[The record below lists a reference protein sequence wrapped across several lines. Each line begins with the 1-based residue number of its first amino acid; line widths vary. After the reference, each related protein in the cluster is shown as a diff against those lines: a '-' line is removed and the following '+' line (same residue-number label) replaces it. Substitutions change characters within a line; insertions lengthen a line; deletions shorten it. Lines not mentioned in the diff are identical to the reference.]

1 LKLIGKDAK
10 MISSFLKRAWLCAVA
25 VAAVALANQA
35 DRQAVAAEAD
45 LSVPAGCNPKSPC
58 AGSTCQASIG
68 KSSTATPPDACPR
81 FGENQFDVDV
91 FSWNSFIALNW
102 PADAAHCVAD
112 PNKTILSG
120 SGPVVWETY
129 AEASDVFVAPPEQ
142 PAKWCAPAT
151 AALEKKLAFLPQD
164 SRAMAMQ
171 QGVTKVFHQLGK
183 VPQKLPGISEAFD
196 KGPLTDQNG
205 RFVRFEKRLNE
216 DEYNY
221 LTSSNLWSA
230 AGQKKFSSSV
240 SFPVGPK
247 SKCGKAPCGPL
258 GAIEIKAA
266 WKVLS
271 AAEIAGKRFYTTLAW
286 VFNDENGSPSP
297 APNPVTVG
305 LVGLHIIHKTESE
318 PKWFWSTFEQ
328 VDNVLRANDAGPWFF
343 NPNCKP
349 DKCPPNVQTAK
360 SPYVELSPKGTP
372 ANAPV
377 QVTRQIAIQADK
389 KLNEYY
395 RGLLAGSVWSN
406 YQLVSTQWATGGAPQ
421 GTPRFVANTTLETFF
436 GPQSSC
442 FGCHSSAQTTM
453 GRPADFSFLLLGAQ

>member
-1 LKLIGKDAK
+1 
-10 MISSFLKRAWLCAVA
+10 MTFSFLIRALHCAVA
-25 VAAVALANQA
+25 MAAAGLAAQVLSETA
-35 DRQAVAAEAD
+35 CAETN
-45 LSVPAGCNPKSPC
+45 LSAPAGCNLKSPC
-58 AGSTCQASIG
+58 AGSTCQSSIG
-68 KSSTATPPDACPR
+68 KGSATTPADACPR

-102 PADAAHCVAD
+102 PADVTHCVAD
-112 PNKTILSG
+112 PNKTVLSG
-120 SGPVVWETY
+120 RGPVVWETY
-129 AEASDVFVAPPEQ
+129 AEASDVFVAPGAQ
-142 PAKWCAPAT
+142 PVEWCASASPT
-151 AALEKKLAFLPQD
+151 ALAKKLAFLPEP
-164 SRAMAMQ
+164 SRAMAIQ

-183 VPQKLPGISEAFD
+183 VPQKLPEISEAFD

-205 RFVRFEKRLNE
+205 RFVRYEKRLNE

-221 LTSSNLWSA
+221 LISSNLWNV
-230 AGQKKFSSSV
+230 AGQKANPSV

-247 SKCGKAPCGPL
+247 SKCGKASCGPL

-271 AAEIAGKRFYTTLAW
+271 AAEIASKRFYTNLAW

-297 APNPVTVG
+297 GANPVTVG

-328 VDNVLRANDAGPWFF
+328 VDNVEPVKDAGPWFF

-360 SPYVELSPKGTP
+360 SPYVELTPKGTP

-377 QVTRQIAIQADK
+377 QVTRQIPIQADPS
-389 KLNEYY
+389 LNKYY
-395 RGLLAGSVWSN
+395 RDMLAGSVWAN

-421 GTPRFVANTTLETFF
+421 GTPPFVANTTLETYF

-442 FGCHSSAQTTM
+442 FVCHNNAKTTA
-453 GRPADFSFLLLGAQ
+453 GRKADFSFLLLGAQ